1 MAIDP
6 YREIQD
12 RLSRAFG
19 LTQARRDRDEEM
31 SLGAWIPPVD
41 IVEDKD
47 RILLMVELPGFKEE
61 EISIQ
66 LEGGVLT
73 IRGERQF
80 EREKEGR
87 TYHRVERSYGQ
98 FVRTFTLPNNVD
110 RENLKAN
117 FRNGVLEIEM
127 PKREEARPR
136 QIRITPGEQS
146 TGQKSI
152 EVQPGGE
159 KETETRERGRT
170 PAGEPQ
176 RGQRESE
183 AQPR

>member
-41 IVEDKD
+41 IVEDKE
-47 RILLMVELPGFKEE
+47 RILLMVELPGFKED

-98 FVRTFTLPNNVD
+98 FIRTFTLPNNVD
-110 RENLKAN
+110 RENLKAD
-117 FRNGVLEIEM
+117 FRNGILEIEM
-127 PKREEARPR
+127 PKSEEARPR
-136 QIRITPGEQS
+136 QIRINPGEQRK
-146 TGQKSI
+146 GQKSI
-152 EVQPGGE
+152 DVQGTE

-170 PAGEPQ
+170 PNAEPQ
-176 RGQRESE
+176 RGQRERE